1 MSALSYSNETIARL
15 LGSVKTIAMVGAS
28 ANPVRP
34 SWFVMKYLQEKGF
47 RVIPVNPGLAG
58 QELLGERVYAR
69 LADVPAP
76 VDMID
81 IFRSSEAAGAV
92 VAEAIAEKERLQAR
106 IIWMQLT
113 VINPEAAARA
123 EAAGFEVVM
132 DRCPK
137 IEYGRLCGDIGFM
150 GVHRRVIDN
159 RRKSLGGGRASLSR
173 NPLGEGKGRL

>member
-1 MSALSYSNETIARL
+1 MPTYSNETIARIL
-15 LGSVKTIAMVGAS
+15 KSVKTIAMVGVS

-58 QELLGERVYAR
+58 QELLGERVHAS
-69 LADVPAP
+69 LGEIDEP

-81 IFRSSEAAGAV
+81 IFRNSEAAGEIV
-92 VAEAIAEKERLQAR
+92 DEAIALKDKLGAR
-106 IIWMQLT
+106 VIWMQLT
-113 VINPEAAARA
+113 VINEEAAARA

-159 RRKSLGGGRASLSR
+159 KRKALGAGRGALSR
-173 NPLGEGKGRL
+173 APLGSGKGRL